1 MANAGNRPF
10 GLRPK
15 HPLGAS
21 DWSGKLRPYYMPSTY
36 ASNVFIGDPVIWT
49 GTSNTAVVTAIGGEF
64 GIATLPEINLATV
77 GSGNKV
83 TGVVCGFMATN
94 RDSPIYG
101 AASTERVALV
111 CDHPFMIYEIQDD
124 GGGAL
129 AAVTVG
135 LDAVLI
141 AGAGSTYTG
150 LSAYALDGGTATA
163 PAANAAYQ
171 LKIIGAA
178 NIPGNDA
185 TSDYAVWNVLINI
198 PSYANGVAGV

>member
-1 MANAGNRPF
+1 MANTNRPF

-15 HPLGAS
+15 YPSGAS
-21 DWSGKLRPYYMPSTY
+21 EWNGKGRPYYVPSTY
-36 ASNVFIGDPVIWT
+36 ATNLFIGDPVIWT
-49 GTSNTAVVTAIGGEF
+49 GTSNTTLVRVIDGEF
-64 GIATLPEINLATV
+64 VIGSMPEVNIATV
-77 GSGNKV
+77 GSGNKI
-83 TGVVCGFMATN
+83 TGVIVGFMPTSRESN
-94 RDSPIYG
+94 IYG

-111 CDHPFMIYEIQDD
+111 CDDARMVYEIQDD

-141 AGAGSTYTG
+141 AGTGSTVTG
-150 LSAYALDGGTATA
+150 QSAYALDGGTTTA

-178 NIPGNDA
+178 NYPSNDA
-185 TSDYAVWNVLINI
+185 TSDYAIWNVLINI
-198 PSYANGVAGV
+198 PSFAHGVAGV